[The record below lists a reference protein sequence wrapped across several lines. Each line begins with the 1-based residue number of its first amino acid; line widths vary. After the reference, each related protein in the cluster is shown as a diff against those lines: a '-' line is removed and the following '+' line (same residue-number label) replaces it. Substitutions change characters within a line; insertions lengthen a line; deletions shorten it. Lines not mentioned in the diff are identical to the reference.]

1 MNRLTEGKSTSQ
13 QVQAFLLKDIFLK
26 PNYGVIKRSY
36 GRFLSRSNLLE
47 EVLEQ
52 YGNGIGDVITLH
64 TTTRE
69 INAKII
75 GILLD
80 SVQAGEH
87 SDTVNELLLA
97 YDFDK

>member
-1 MNRLTEGKSTSQ
+1 M
-13 QVQAFLLKDIFLK
+13 
-26 PNYGVIKRSY
+26 
-36 GRFLSRSNLLE
+36 E

-52 YGNGIGDVITLH
+52 YGNGIGDVWKGDVITLH

-80 SVQAGEH
+80 SVQAGKH

-97 YDFDK
+97 